1 MNDVVPKEENMRM
14 ESDHDALERAIR
26 ETEMPIASERL
37 WRIEEQPLTG
47 RTLVAARALT
57 PGTLVFRE
65 KPLVAAPAITSGAQ
79 AMRGSV
85 PSVALDLLAAA
96 SNMRS
101 KAKLLQSTI
110 APSPSKPLEQ
120 QQQQLWAGDD
130 VDEVLRAQCQRR
142 LSRFSSLDAWVREV
156 MDDGLDELRA
166 RSSDPTKA
174 APPLIPEVRWAL
186 GVASINSHGASHP
199 TRGVLGLLSSMP
211 QHSCR
216 PACSMEIGPPSEG
229 HVVSLRTRHALEEGQ
244 PLSISYV
251 DVGWPRSLRQ
261 AMLRLQY
268 GFECCC
274 EACCGSGTGQEALGP
289 ERQPAEDAPPRPDPL
304 KSAPPSQPLDEPKLT
319 PFLPTL
325 LARTR

>member
-1 MNDVVPKEENMRM
+1 MRL

-26 ETEMPIASERL
+26 ETEVPIASERL

-96 SNMRS
+96 SSMRS

-120 QQQQLWAGDD
+120 QQQLWAEDD

-156 MDDGLDELRA
+156 MDGGLDELRA

-251 DVGWPRSLRQ
+251 DVSWPRSLRQ

-274 EACCGSGTGQEALGP
+274 EACCGSGTGQEARGP

-304 KSAPPSQPLDEPKLT
+304 RSVPTSQPLDEPKLT

-325 LARTR
+325 LADARTRS